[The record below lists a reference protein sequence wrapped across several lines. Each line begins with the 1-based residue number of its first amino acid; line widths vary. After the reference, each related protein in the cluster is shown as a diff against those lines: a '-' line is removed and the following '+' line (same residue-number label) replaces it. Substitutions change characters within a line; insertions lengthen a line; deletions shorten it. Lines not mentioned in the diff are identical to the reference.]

1 VSAAAPNAEHIAVW
15 NDVLVPKFTRY
26 RATMVEGLGAHSALA
41 LARHAPAPGAR
52 VLDVGCGFGET
63 SLELARLVGPRG
75 HVLGVDCC
83 EPFLATARADAAAA
97 GLANVTFRACD
108 AQTEPFHETS
118 QTSQTSPSF
127 DLIFARFGTMFFG
140 NPVAAMANLRRATHP
155 GGRLL
160 MLVWR
165 RVQDNDWAYLPK
177 TIARRHLPPPAEEA
191 PSCGPGPFSMAD
203 ADTVRDI
210 LAAARWADV
219 ALERLDTEM
228 TVGPS
233 VAEAIGFQLSLGP
246 AGEIVREAGPLG
258 EQKRAAIEADL
269 GAALAARSGA
279 RGVTLPASS
288 WCVTAIA

>member
-41 LARHAPAPGAR
+41 LARHTPAPGAR

-75 HVLGVDCC
+75 RVLGVDCC

-97 GLANVTFRACD
+97 GLANVAFRVCD
-108 AQTEPFHETS
+108 AQTEAFDEPL
-118 QTSQTSPSF
+118 PPF
-127 DLIFARFGTMFFG
+127 DLIFGRFGTMFFG
-140 NPVAAMANLRRATHP
+140 NPVAAMANLRRATRP

-203 ADTVRDI
+203 VDTVRDI

-228 TVGPS
+228 TVGSS
-233 VAEAIGFQLSLGP
+233 VAEAVAFQLSLGP

-269 GAALAARSGA
+269 AAALAPRLGA

-288 WCVTAIA
+288 WCVTAVA